1 MAKEEIKHKNL
12 NVRERN
18 NLSLDGV
25 CNIVGFDETLVSL
38 ATSEGKIIIE
48 GENLKIESL
57 TRELGEI
64 DISGKII
71 SITYSDNLFGK
82 SRFGKLFG

>member
-71 SITYSDNLFGK
+71 SS
-82 SRFGKLFG
+82 